1 MIRAVFLD
9 IDDTLLSFR
18 GYVKASM
25 REGFRLFGLPEYTE
39 EMYFVFERENGALW
53 RMLERGELT
62 FAELQN
68 VRWNRVFAAL
78 GMQADGHAFEEYFR
92 AQLCTSAIP
101 EDGAMELLQSL
112 APRCTLCAASNGPYE
127 QQRSRLRLAGMERY
141 FDHFFISERLGA
153 QKPGAEFF
161 SRSFQELHSS
171 GLQDL
176 RPEETVMVGDS
187 ETSDMAGGV
196 RFGMHTV
203 LYRPDGSGERP
214 EGVEHV
220 VGSLRDIPGVI
231 FPDEA

>member
-78 GMQADGHAFEEYFR
+78 GMQADGHAFEDYFR

-112 APRCTLCAASNGPYE
+112 APRCTLCAASFRLTGPIVPTLSH
-127 QQRSRLRLAGMERY
+127 QRGDMST
-141 FDHFFISERLGA
+141 
-153 QKPGAEFF
+153 FF
-161 SRSFQELHSS
+161 SKSCASR
-171 GLQDL
+171 
-176 RPEETVMVGDS
+176 T
-187 ETSDMAGGV
+187 MAA
-196 RFGMHTV
+196 
-203 LYRPDGSGERP
+203 
-214 EGVEHV
+214 
-220 VGSLRDIPGVI
+220 IPS
-231 FPDEA
+231 A